1 MPNRLSILRWTIAL
15 AGRLPAKGW
24 PSQWHDSTP
33 ASRWWRRFK
42 EVERALWR
50 RTRCYSGFSWCR
62 RGCGCCRTQE
72 GSLVISCP
80 LLTTHKD
87 TTSSLR
93 SPLLK
98 TKPNCFIKASLSCDT
113 LDFLYGMGCQT
124 QLWSAEVKSSPIGPD
139 HTWVWQPMLYRKSS
153 VSHEKRL
160 REWYPART
168 QQVINEFCSK
178 LGQAHTTSWSFLLH
192 QSSVFS
198 LV

>member
-1 MPNRLSILRWTIAL
+1 MVVEVAVVRSGHPSWGYRFKPAVRLFALTACFETTNHAQQAEHSEVNIAL

-98 TKPNCFIKASLSCDT
+98 TKPNCLMKTSCDWFRNVV
-113 LDFLYGMGCQT
+113 LHSISPHDNSLRGCGWFGFIT
-124 QLWSAEVKSSPIGPD
+124 QFGL
-139 HTWVWQPMLYRKSS
+139 
-153 VSHEKRL
+153 
-160 REWYPART
+160 
-168 QQVINEFCSK
+168 
-178 LGQAHTTSWSFLLH
+178 
-192 QSSVFS
+192 VFW
-198 LV
+198 